1 MHDDWFPFFS
11 MLFWCCTKLAGLSL
25 FVTGLIGLGTTLLAG
40 FDFWRLLLA
49 VALPL
54 VVGYLLLAK
63 DFLYD
68 LAIAEQRRRQAKAR

>member
-1 MHDDWFPFFS
+1 MTNDWFPFFS
-11 MLFWCCTKLAGLSL
+11 MLFWCCTKVAGLAL
-25 FVTGLIGLGTTLLAG
+25 FVTGLIGLGTTLIGG

-63 DFLYD
+63 EFLYD
-68 LAIAEQRRRQAKAR
+68 LATAEQRRRHPPAK